1 MKKVKQLSAAP
12 PSLSSKPNLSDFLK
26 DYPHTTRHTNDWD
39 AFNNH
44 PAKKDLLQALH
55 KVQHGLCAYCEISLM
70 VSSNGTSIDDRQ
82 IEHFHPKSDIPHA
95 TDWMFELSNLFA
107 TCLGGESKNRFGVGS
122 KFKDE
127 GHYLE
132 PAKDNYSCGKAKE
145 AEVLD
150 TKILKPSELP
160 ASPPLFTFSTM
171 DGSINVN
178 QANCKV
184 AEIESQ
190 KVQNTIDKL
199 NLDCRRLRNQRK
211 KLLQSLE
218 KEVRELGKEVLSKPG
233 EELSDEE
240 LEWLKAELVKEFFQM
255 EKDGSIPEFFS
266 TVRDFF
272 GNHAETIL
280 SQPPQEWI

>member
-12 PSLSSKPNLSDFLK
+12 PSLSDFLK
-26 DYPHTTRHTNDWD
+26 NYPHTTRRTSDWKVFD
-39 AFNNH
+39 GQ
-44 PAKKDLLQALH
+44 AKKNLLQALYE
-55 KVQHGLCAYCEISLM
+55 VQHGLCAYCEISLT

-107 TCLGGESKNRFGVGS
+107 ACLGGESKTLFGKGS

-132 PAKDNYSCGKAKE
+132 PAKENYSCGKAKE
-145 AEVLD
+145 DWVLD
-150 TKILKPSELP
+150 NDILKPSELP
-160 ASPPLFTFSTM
+160 ALPLLFTFSTM

-178 QANCKV
+178 ENNCKMANIV
-184 AEIESQ
+184 PKRA
-190 KVQNTIDKL
+190 KDTIKEL
-199 NLDCRRLRNQRK
+199 NLDCQRLRNQRK

-218 KEVRELGKEVLSKPG
+218 QEVRELGKEVLGKAS
-233 EELSDEE
+233 EDLSDEE
-240 LEWLKAELVKEFFQM
+240 MEWLTAELVKEFFPVG
-255 EKDGSIPEFFS
+255 KDGSIPEFFS

-272 GNHAETIL
+272 GNHAEAIL
-280 SQPPQEWI
+280 LQPPQDWI